1 MCVYIHIYVS
11 VYIYI
16 GLAMKVIQDFH
27 KILKKKKI
35 ELLVNIV
42 NIFFHCD
49 FSEVVEHIL

>member
-27 KILKKKKI
+27 KILKKKKKLNFWSI
-35 ELLVNIV
+35 LL
-42 NIFFHCD
+42 IFFSIVI
-49 FSEVVEHIL
+49 FQR